1 MHTAQPECALDT
13 WSMIVCPFMSK
24 EAQRQIA
31 ICYLLLK
38 GEHWIPVSPDR
49 RLTAVASARLQGA
62 RSRCHTTK
70 TLLGHC
76 QCWCLVAKVNRWRLP
91 SEAH

>member
-1 MHTAQPECALDT
+1 MNN
-13 WSMIVCPFMSK
+13 

-49 RLTAVASARLQGA
+49 RLTAGD
-62 RSRCHTTK
+62 RSSPDGPVIMAELIAEIEGNRIT
-70 TLLGHC
+70 G
-76 QCWCLVAKVNRWRLP
+76 WRKVGSLFQDVGP
-91 SEAH
+91 DG